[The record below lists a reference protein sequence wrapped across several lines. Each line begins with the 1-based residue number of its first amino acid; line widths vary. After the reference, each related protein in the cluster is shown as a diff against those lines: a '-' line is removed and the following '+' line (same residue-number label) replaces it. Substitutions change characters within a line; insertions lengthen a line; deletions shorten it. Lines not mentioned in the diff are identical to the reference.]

1 MVRSRIHPTLSL
13 WLTMTDAEV
22 ETEQPVV
29 AGARPPLWGTW
40 RDGPALIAQIV
51 LLTWVLATLSDVSAH
66 WLLLVVAQA
75 AIIWLARA
83 VTRH

>member
-1 MVRSRIHPTLSL
+1 MA
-13 WLTMTDAEV
+13 DAEV
-22 ETEQPVV
+22 ETQPVV
-29 AGARPPLWGTW
+29 AGRRPALWGTW
-40 RDGPALIAQIV
+40 RDGPALIAQVV
-51 LLTWVLATLSDVSAH
+51 LLMWVLATLSDISAH